1 MVLESFLPSRE
12 KLLLLPKELPVSF
25 FFISS
30 RLSVP
35 PPNPASKFPLFDAFL
50 LDKALELSKDV
61 FLFSTFFSTGGA
73 GGGGGGSSSHEVM
86 RNATAIQVKF
96 LKYFIFIL

>member
-35 PPNPASKFPLFDAFL
+35 PPNPASKFPLFDVFL
-50 LDKALELSKDV
+50 LDRTVELSNDLDV
-61 FLFSTFFSTGGA
+61 FFSTFFSTGGA

-86 RNATAIQVKF
+86 RNAAAIQVK
-96 LKYFIFIL
+96 